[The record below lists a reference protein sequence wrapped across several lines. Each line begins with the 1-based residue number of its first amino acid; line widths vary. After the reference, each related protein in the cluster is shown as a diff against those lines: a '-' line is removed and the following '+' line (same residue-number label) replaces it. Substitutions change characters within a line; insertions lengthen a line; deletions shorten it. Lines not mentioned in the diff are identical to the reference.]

1 MRELRNTVGKIGFAS
16 ARMMKRKKFIGRSDC
31 IEAVLSGVH
40 KPAIVLI
47 RLGNAH
53 TEGPAP
59 FREPGF

>member
-1 MRELRNTVGKIGFAS
+1 
-16 ARMMKRKKFIGRSDC
+16 MMKRKKFIGRSDC